1 MGSRGFL
8 FRFIHFY
15 FFMYVFY
22 FKSINFFRKS
32 FFFYRQKG
40 FKKSLVAVFRDE
52 FRLYRWCVGRIFR
65 RYKYSSFFS
74 RARPKR
80 AYGSFVSLRFILF
93 SYIWRVHNSH
103 ISRLLKRHRG
113 KRFIKRAKGRP
124 RFRFTLSPRKW
135 AFLYRRCL
143 AYILLRRSVQRDWL
157 ERFGIAKKHFDRY
170 KSKFSF
176 FLRTYS
182 GKFFYSF
189 VSFFR
194 CLKGE
199 LMRFFLYGFFKPYF
213 FKFSFFDMKTLYS
226 KAIFSRRI
234 LLMRKRKNK
243 KLRRKRKLIKSRAL
257 YRLRQRSLF
266 FKGLS
271 CKFSIGFLSFE
282 SGAAISSSISSAYDF
297 FLSSSFVQF
306 LSNKFLRYRFFGYE
320 NFLSRLLRYRVF
332 RLKQRRLLLGLGTV
346 KKSSRHLKAHRRFK
360 R

>member
-1 MGSRGFL
+1 M
-8 FRFIHFY
+8 
-15 FFMYVFY
+15 
-22 FKSINFFRKS
+22 
-32 FFFYRQKG
+32 
-40 FKKSLVAVFRDE
+40 KKSLGAVFRDE

-65 RYKYSSFFS
+65 RHRYSSFFS
-74 RARPKR
+74 RIRPKR

-103 ISRLLKRHRG
+103 VSLLLKRNRG
-113 KRFIKRAKGRP
+113 RFNKRARGSRGRS
-124 RFRFTLSPRKW
+124 RLVLSPRKW
-135 AFLYRRCL
+135 AFLYRKCL
-143 AYILLRRSVQRDWL
+143 AYILLRRSVQQDWL
-157 ERFGIAKKHFDRY
+157 KRFGIAKKRFDRY

-176 FLRTYS
+176 ILRTYS

-194 CLKGE
+194 CLKSE

-226 KAIFSRRI
+226 KALFSRRI

-243 KLRRKRKLIKSRAL
+243 KLRKKRRFIKSRGL

-271 CKFSIGFLSFE
+271 CKFSIGFLSFDN
-282 SGAAISSSISSAYDF
+282 GAAISSYSSSAYDF

-346 KKSSRHLKAHRRFK
+346 KKSSRHLKVHRRFK